1 LFQGR
6 FTAQFFNFLLL
17 FIFPQAVCFDIV
29 TDYCI
34 TSQENESRLLIV
46 TNITTMYCDLNWLK
60 WLDLKM
66 TAKEMDIWLYV
77 TLQNLDIDVK
87 SRLEVT
93 LQNLVTDVESR
104 LDVMLHRFL
113 FSQAES
119 PKGSKTQAHSSPFQA
134 LECATG

>member
-1 LFQGR
+1 M
-6 FTAQFFNFLLL
+6 
-17 FIFPQAVCFDIV
+17 
-29 TDYCI
+29 
-34 TSQENESRLLIV
+34 

-77 TLQNLDIDVK
+77 TLLNLDIDVE
-87 SRLEVT
+87 SRLDAT
-93 LQNLVTDVESR
+93 LQNLVVDVESR

-119 PKGSKTQAHSSPFQA
+119 PKGSKTQAHSSP
-134 LECATG
+134 LKCKMSNCLPVK

>member
-1 LFQGR
+1 M
-6 FTAQFFNFLLL
+6 
-17 FIFPQAVCFDIV
+17 
-29 TDYCI
+29 
-34 TSQENESRLLIV
+34 

-66 TAKEMDIWLYV
+66 TAKEMDIWLY
-77 TLQNLDIDVK
+77 
-87 SRLEVT
+87 VT

-119 PKGSKTQAHSSPFQA
+119 PKGSKTQAHGSPFQA
-134 LECATG
+134 LERATS